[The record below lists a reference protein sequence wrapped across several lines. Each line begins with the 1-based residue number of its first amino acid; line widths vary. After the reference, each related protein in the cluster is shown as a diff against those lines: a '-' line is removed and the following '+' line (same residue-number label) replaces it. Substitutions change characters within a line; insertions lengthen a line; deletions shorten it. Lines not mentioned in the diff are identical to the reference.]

1 MNIFWTSIGRV
12 QCFWECPKAPTLRA
26 QSPKQEERMIKK
38 QSFTP
43 RLYGFQIDFDQY
55 FWEWPFNRVFPT
67 PHKLPMSC
75 TGDYMPAYCNE
86 GVPWCEWVASPRQ
99 MPQMSRPFSLLH
111 PRPPCLS
118 SFSPLLILLLSFM
131 FHFLIGIQIERK
143 TRSSSYLMNFNTI
156 TFLPFICSAFFHFA
170 FKWFNF
176 GCISC
181 FHVDY

>member
-1 MNIFWTSIGRV
+1 
-12 QCFWECPKAPTLRA
+12 
-26 QSPKQEERMIKK
+26 MIKK

-43 RLYGFQIDFDQY
+43 RLYGLQIDFDQY

-67 PHKLPMSC
+67 PHKLPMSF
-75 TGDYMPAYCNE
+75 TWDYMPAYCNE

-118 SFSPLLILLLSFM
+118 SFLPLLILLLSFM
-131 FHFLIGIQIERK
+131 FHFLIGIQIERE

-156 TFLPFICSAFFHFA
+156 TFLPFIAAPFFTLTS
-170 FKWFNF
+170 NVL
-176 GCISC
+176 ISVV
-181 FHVDY
+181 FHVLNVGFLFLPLNVLVHFKICFLFWHFNRFDFEMNLNII